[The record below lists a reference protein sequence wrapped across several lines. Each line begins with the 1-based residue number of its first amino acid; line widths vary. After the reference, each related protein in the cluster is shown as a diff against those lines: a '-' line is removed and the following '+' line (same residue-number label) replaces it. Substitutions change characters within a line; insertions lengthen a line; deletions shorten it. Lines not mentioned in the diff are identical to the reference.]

1 MLSRERGHFS
11 FMSYIRGEGRS
22 QGTLFPVVLDD
33 LVPSDHMCRVIDA
46 FVGGLAMAELGFER
60 AEAAETG
67 RPGYDPR
74 DLLKLYLYGYLHQL
88 RSSRRLEAECRRNV
102 ELMWLLGRLYPDH
115 KSIAE
120 FRRLHREAVTAA
132 GAQLVRFAQSVGLI
146 RGEWI
151 AVDGS
156 KFRAVA
162 SIGSV
167 LERQALEKYLDS
179 CEKADEESQAVI
191 DPSAVQ
197 AALEKLKQ
205 HPEPEA
211 RLMRMAGSF
220 APAYNVQTA
229 VDAEHALIVA
239 HAVTLD
245 VADSRCL
252 EPMAE
257 AAHRALDRPATL
269 NIVAD
274 AGYSNGEQASR
285 CEAVGLIPHV
295 PGKRGVNNQGDGTLF
310 DRSHFLY
317 QPGSDSYLCPA
328 GKTVERKQLHRKDR
342 AVLYQAKTSDCGSC
356 AMKPRCTR
364 SQQRMLSRHMDDDAL
379 DRMHQRATPELMR
392 LRRSTVEHPF
402 GTLKYRI
409 FGHPR
414 LLLRGLSGA
423 NIEIGIAIM
432 AYNLKRMLN
441 LIGATRLTRALKPA

>member
-1 MLSRERGHFS
+1 
-11 FMSYIRGEGRS
+11 MSYIQGEGRS

-33 LVPSDHMCRVIDA
+33 LVAADHVCRVIDA
-46 FVGGLAMAELGFER
+46 FVDGLAMAELGFER
-60 AEAAETG
+60 AQAAETG

-120 FRRLHREAVTAA
+120 FRRMHREAMTAA
-132 GAQLVRFAQSVGLI
+132 GAELVRLARSVGLV

-151 AVDGS
+151 AIDGT

-162 SIGSV
+162 SSGSV
-167 LERQALEKYLDS
+167 RERQALEKYLDS
-179 CEKADEESQAVI
+179 CEKADEEAQAVI

-197 AALEKLKQ
+197 AALDKLKQ
-205 HPEPEA
+205 HAEPEA
-211 RLMRMAGSF
+211 RPMRMAGGF

-239 HAVTLD
+239 HAVILD
-245 VADSRCL
+245 AADNRQL
-252 EPMAE
+252 EPMAQAAKKALE
-257 AAHRALDRPATL
+257 ADSL

-274 AGYSNGEQASR
+274 AGYSNGEQAGR
-285 CEAVGLIPHV
+285 CEAAGLVPHV
-295 PGKRGVNNQGDGTLF
+295 PANRGVNNQGDGTLF
-310 DRSHFLY
+310 DRSLFVY
-317 QPGSDSYLCPA
+317 RQESDSFQCPA
-328 GKTVERKQLHRKDR
+328 GKTLDRKQLHRKDR
-342 AVLYQAKTSDCGSC
+342 TVLYQASAVDCGACSL
-356 AMKPRCTR
+356 KPRCTPSAR
-364 SQQRMLSRHMDDDAL
+364 RMLGRHMDEDAL
-379 DRMHQRATPELMR
+379 NRMHQRATPELMR

-402 GTLKYRI
+402 GTLKYAI

-423 NIEIGIAIM
+423 RTEIGIGVM
-432 AYNLKRMLN
+432 AYNLKRMLK
-441 LIGATRLTRALKPA
+441 LLGATRLIQTLNTA